1 MIRIVATILLS
12 SVVLA
17 GCGKQ
22 MPADKADHRLR
33 MMGMG
38 LEEENGCT
46 KCHNE
51 TATVLGPSWKAVAE
65 RYKDNPNARQILINS
80 VKHGS
85 SGKWARLTGGV
96 DMPALGARVREKDIE
111 QIVDYIL
118 SFTPR
123 DTPASQASQ

>member
-1 MIRIVATILLS
+1 MIRIVAAVLLS
-12 SVVLA
+12 SIILA

-22 MPADKADHRLR
+22 MSADNTDHRLR
-33 MMGMG
+33 MAGMG

-51 TATVLGPSWKAVAE
+51 TASVLGPSWKAVAE
-65 RYKDNPNARQILINS
+65 RYKGNPNARQILIDS

-96 DMPALGARVREKDIE
+96 DMPPLGARVREQDIE
-111 QIVDYIL
+111 KIVDYIL

-123 DTPASQASQ
+123 DTSPSPGAS

>member
-1 MIRIVATILLS
+1 MIRIGVTILLS
-12 SVVLA
+12 VIMLV

-22 MPADKADHRLR
+22 KPADTAQHRMR

-51 TATVLGPSWKAVAE
+51 TASVLGPSWKAVAQ
-65 RYKDNPNARQILINS
+65 RYKDTPNARKILIDS
-80 VKHGS
+80 IKHGS

-96 DMPALGARVREKDIE
+96 AMPALGARVREQDIE
-111 QIVDYIL
+111 KIVDYIL

-123 DTPASQASQ
+123 DAANPPGT

>member
-1 MIRIVATILLS
+1 MTVLLVS

-17 GCGKQ
+17 GCGRQ
-22 MPADKADHRLR
+22 TPPDDAGRRLR

-38 LEEENGCT
+38 LEEQNGCT

-51 TATVLGPSWKAVAE
+51 TASVLGPSWQAVAQ
-65 RYKDNPNARQILINS
+65 RYKGNPNARRILIDS

-85 SGKWARLTGGV
+85 SGKWAKLTGGV
-96 DMPALGARVREKDIE
+96 DMPPLGARVRGQDIE

-123 DTPASQASQ
+123 DTSSSQASQ